1 MSSAMLTEPTKLTE
15 LIELTE
21 QTELTKLTKKVE
33 NLEEVISY
41 EIESI
46 KREIFLILDGNLDRY
61 FLKEFLKHWPYRSLE
76 EKANVLL
83 DTLLN
88 NLMKEVLE
96 EVKKMPLNY
105 QYEFIKEDLRNKIK
119 TKVLL
124 EGKNFKPQL
133 LKIKEKETLLDKVV
147 IGIQG
152 IILGT
157 IGSAA
162 ILVIPETL
170 FLKTFPVVFLLTVPL
185 YVIKKL
191 KKEDNKDNRTK
202 RLKKLWRKQ
211 IDSYFELTKEDLEKW
226 LLDVEKDF
234 LEEWI
239 AFCKKVNYIP
249 SGNAEPIPDVRKK
262 QIKQSSLL

>member
-1 MSSAMLTEPTKLTE
+1 MLTESTEPTE
-15 LIELTE
+15 LIEPTE
-21 QTELTKLTKKVE
+21 QTELTKLTKKVK
-33 NLEEVISY
+33 NLEEAISN

-46 KREIFLILDGNLDRY
+46 KREVFLILDVNLDSY

-76 EKANVLL
+76 EKASILL

-105 QYEFIKEDLRNKIK
+105 QYEFLKEDLRNKIK

-124 EGKNFKPQL
+124 EGKSFKPRL
-133 LKIKEKETLLDKVV
+133 LKFKEKETLLDKVV

-152 IILGT
+152 TILGT

-162 ILVIPETL
+162 VLVIPETF
-170 FLKTFPVVFLLTVPL
+170 FLKIIPVVFFLTVPV
-185 YVIKKL
+185 YIIKKL
-191 KKEDNKDNRTK
+191 KRKDNKDNKTRK
-202 RLKKLWRKQ
+202 FKKLWRKQ
-211 IDSYFELTKEDLEKW
+211 INSYFELTKKDLEKW

-239 AFCKKVNYIP
+239 TFYKKINHIP
-249 SGNAEPIPDVRKK
+249 FRRDKFTLDTEKNKSNKTYYHRSTI
-262 QIKQSSLL
+262 

>member
-1 MSSAMLTEPTKLTE
+1 VSSAILTKPTKPTEPTE
-15 LIELTE
+15 PI
-21 QTELTKLTKKVE
+21 KLTKEAK
-33 NLEEVISY
+33 NLEEAISH

-46 KREIFLILDGNLDRY
+46 KREIFLILDGNLDSY

-83 DTLLN
+83 DTLLS

-124 EGKNFKPQL
+124 EGKSFKPRP
-133 LKIKEKETLLDKVV
+133 LKFKEKETLLDKVV
-147 IGIQG
+147 VGIQG
-152 IILGT
+152 TILGT

-162 ILVIPETL
+162 ILVIPETF
-170 FLKTFPVVFLLTVPL
+170 FLKIIPVVFLLATPV

-191 KKEDNKDNRTK
+191 KKEDNKTK
-202 RLKKLWRKQ
+202 RLKKLWKKQ
-211 IDSYFELTKEDLEKW
+211 VDSYFELTKKDLEKW

-234 LEEWI
+234 LEEWT
-239 AFCKKVNYIP
+239 AFCKKANYIP
-249 SGNAEPIPDVRKK
+249 SGNTESILDARKK
-262 QIKQSSLL
+262 QIKQSSPL

>member
-1 MSSAMLTEPTKLTE
+1 MLTEST
-15 LIELTE
+15 ELTE
-21 QTELTKLTKKVE
+21 PIKLTKEAK
-33 NLEEVISY
+33 NLEEAILY

-46 KREIFLILDGNLDRY
+46 KREVFLILDGNLDSY
-61 FLKEFLKHWPYRSLE
+61 FLKEFLKHWPYRLLE

-88 NLMKEVLE
+88 DLMKEVLE
-96 EVKKMPLNY
+96 EVKKMPLNC

-124 EGKNFKPQL
+124 EGKSFKPQL

-152 IILGT
+152 IIIGT

-162 ILVIPETL
+162 ILVIPETF
-170 FLKTFPVVFLLTVPL
+170 FLKTFPVVFLLTTPL

-191 KKEDNKDNRTK
+191 KKENNKDNKTK
-202 RLKKLWRKQ
+202 RLKKLWKKQ
-211 IDSYFELTKEDLEKW
+211 IDSYFELTKKDLEKW

-239 AFCKKVNYIP
+239 AFCKKINYIP
-249 SGNAEPIPDVRKK
+249 FRRDKFTLDTEKNKSNKIYDHRS
-262 QIKQSSLL
+262 II